1 MQNDTSDKSALALAI
16 ESRARKAHEFEVQG
30 FFGLGGQPIHKVGF
44 RVNTKAEEDKALVT
58 AYLTVNQLTE
68 GAEQAREDPDLVQDV
83 KLIHAL
89 YSACRRAESGDGERK
104 YSLPAFPSPN
114 WMRDNLTT
122 DQIAVLINLYNGV
135 RIAEG
140 PLKVTIT
147 FEEVE
152 EVAEL
157 CAENSRSDVPELV
170 LAPRSREWLIQAFAL
185 LAMRWRELHGLASE
199 REHDGDVDRTS
210 EASGEDEEA
219 SGDDV
224 PSGAE
229 GSTE

>member
-1 MQNDTSDKSALALAI
+1 MQKEIDSKSALALAI
-16 ESRARKAHEFEVQG
+16 ESRVRKAHEFEVQG
-30 FFGLGGQPIHKVGF
+30 FFGLGGNLIHKIGF

-89 YSACRRAESGDGERK
+89 YSACRRAEPEDVERT
-104 YSLPAFPSPN
+104 YSFPAFPSPN

-140 PLKVTIT
+140 PLKINIS
-147 FEEVE
+147 FDEVE
-152 EVAEL
+152 EVAQF
-157 CAENSRSDVPELV
+157 CADNSRSDVPELM
-170 LAPRSREWLIQAFAL
+170 LAPRSREWLVQAFAL
-185 LAMRWRELHGLASE
+185 LAMRWRKLHGLASVG
-199 REHDGDVDRTS
+199 EHDGDVEGAP

-219 SGDDV
+219 PGGDV
-224 PSGAE
+224 PGGAE
-229 GSTE
+229 GSPE